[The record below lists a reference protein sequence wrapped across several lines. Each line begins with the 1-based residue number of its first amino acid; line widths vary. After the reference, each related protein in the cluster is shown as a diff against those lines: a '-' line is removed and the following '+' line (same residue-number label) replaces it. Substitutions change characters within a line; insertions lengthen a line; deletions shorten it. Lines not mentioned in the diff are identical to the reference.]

1 MGEYAKNLDEY
12 ADVLRID
19 LCVYDNE
26 AISLIFLALST
37 FLKSLS
43 NLLVIKSYKQTY

>member
-26 AISLIFLALST
+26 AISLIFFGIEHVSKE
-37 FLKSLS
+37 FKQFIG
-43 NLLVIKSYKQTY
+43 NKSYKQTY